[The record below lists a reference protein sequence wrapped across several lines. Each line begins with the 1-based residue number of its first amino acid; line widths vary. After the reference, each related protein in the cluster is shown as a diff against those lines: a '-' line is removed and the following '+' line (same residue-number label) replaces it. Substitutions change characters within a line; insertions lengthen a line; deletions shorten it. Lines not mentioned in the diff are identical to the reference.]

1 MATADDAKI
10 YTVVL
15 RMRSYL
21 VSAEEAASIRLAQR
35 ERRSTVAFD
44 ALKCCGDCQEG
55 TMRVEEDV
63 AQVRALIAHESPVLI
78 SAAETNVIPL
88 FRLRV

>member
-1 MATADDAKI
+1 MVATDEAKI

-21 VSAEEAASIRLAQR
+21 ITAEDAESIRQAQR
-35 ERRSTVAFD
+35 QSRATVAFN
-44 ALKCCGDCQEG
+44 ALKCCGDCSEG

-63 AQVRALIAHESPVLI
+63 AQVRALIAHEDPVPV
-78 SAAETNVIPL
+78 SAAASKNVIPL
-88 FRLRV
+88 FR